1 MKLLLKKKPQKV
13 ETSVR
18 KPVLIKKAKPQITLV
33 KPPVVQKP
41 KPQEEL
47 PADVYKNIGSAKTL
61 HIATTENGSASF
73 DVTVSVN
80 RAGEDGLPVL
90 DIREFINSKKYTG
103 FTKKGVVIPLD
114 LAKDFMGMLADVL
127 NDEEVKKALRD
138 LEM

>member
-33 KPPVVQKP
+33 KPLVPKKP

-47 PADVYKNIGSAKTL
+47 PADEYKNIGITKTL
-61 HIATTENGSASF
+61 HINTNDKGAEFN
-73 DVTVSVN
+73 VTISVN
-80 RAGEDGLPVL
+80 RAGDEGLPIL
-90 DIREFINSKKYTG
+90 DIREFIKSAKYTG
-103 FTKKGVVIPLD
+103 FTKKGVVIPLE

-127 NDEEVKKALRD
+127 NDVDVKKALRD
-138 LEM
+138 LEL